1 MGATRFFVSGVHA
14 AGDIAALADDDAR
27 KLLVVL
33 RKSAGA
39 PLEIVDSSGR
49 TFAARLIVDGTAA
62 RAELESELAPRRA
75 DTLRITLAQGIP
87 KGQKMDF
94 VIEKATEL
102 GVTAVVPFA
111 SERTVGAENG
121 REGKVE
127 RWRRLAKAAAQQ
139 CGRADVPTVELPVG
153 FTEILAGIGRY
164 DAAFIPWELEGG
176 SALRERL
183 PPLLEGVRDVLVII
197 GPEGGLAA
205 AEVAAARER
214 GAHAISLGSR
224 IFRTETA
231 GLVACCA
238 LLYESGDL

>member
-49 TFAARLIVDGTAA
+49 TFAARLIVDGTSA
-62 RAELESELAPRRA
+62 RAELERELAARRP

-94 VIEKATEL
+94 VVEKATEL
-102 GVTAVVPFA
+102 GVATIVPFA
-111 SERTVGAENG
+111 SERTVGAETG
-121 REGKVE
+121 RDGKVE

-139 CGRADVPTVELPVG
+139 CGRTDVPTVEQPVG
-153 FTEILAGIGRY
+153 FAELLASIGRY
-164 DAAFIPWELEGG
+164 DAAVIPWELEGG
-176 SALRERL
+176 APLRDRL
-183 PPLLEGVRDVLVII
+183 PALLEGVRDVLAII

-231 GLVACCA
+231 GLVTCSA
-238 LLYESGDL
+238 LLYASGDL